1 MEWTLQAQGL
11 GEPPTN
17 KILPRK
23 PTPRSYFCLL
33 APAQLSMQIP
43 LLGGVDPVG
52 PSFGWTPPKK
62 NFGQTHPKEQL
73 LFAGSRPILNPSGNF
88 RWGQYGRYPWGPTI
102 WVAPWLGAEPGWNE
116 EPMPNFGVMACV
128 SPAAGRR
135 THTHTYFH
143 LYILDSIKLSSIILD
158 LISCNLI
165 KSGYTVLKTGFWGMC
180 LETIKTGTSW
190 LIGGFRVQWVQS
202 SVILGNKHNR
212 MKIRPI
218 SNVNFFCKKNKMSQI
233 A

>member
-1 MEWTLQAQGL
+1 VGWVLSGAGLPAYHWGQVKWEAHDKFQENYPRKYPYLVEWTLQARGW

-17 KILPRK
+17 KILPSK
-23 PTPRSYFCLL
+23 PTLRSNFCLL
-33 APAQLSMQIP
+33 ATAQLSMQIP

-62 NFGQTHPKEQL
+62 NFGQTHPEEQL

-128 SPAAGRR
+128 SPAAAGP
-135 THTHTYFH
+135 THTHTFIFIY
-143 LYILDSIKLSSIILD
+143 
-158 LISCNLI
+158 
-165 KSGYTVLKTGFWGMC
+165 
-180 LETIKTGTSW
+180 
-190 LIGGFRVQWVQS
+190 
-202 SVILGNKHNR
+202 
-212 MKIRPI
+212 
-218 SNVNFFCKKNKMSQI
+218 
-233 A
+233 